1 MGCITV
7 AACEVGCVQ
16 DQSRYL
22 ASAMQ
27 LATDLTEMGRMKEAY
42 GNGDLL
48 EHSDTFAD
56 VCEGHIL
63 WG

>member
-1 MGCITV
+1 M
-7 AACEVGCVQ
+7 GCVQ

-27 LATDLTEMGRMKEAY
+27 LATDLKGMRKMKETY
-42 GNGDLL
+42 GNRDLL

-56 VCEGHIL
+56 VCEGNIL